1 MNHTFPSTNTLTF
14 GQRMATFLHAVL
26 FVLGF
31 AVVFIVG
38 WGGAATTA
46 GRLFGQYKTIIGQ
59 IGGVVVIV
67 FGLVTLGVVKIPW
80 LLYDTRPEWNPNRRN
95 GWISSGIMGVFF
107 AAGWTPCIGTTLGAI
122 LTLSFSQQT
131 VG

>member
-1 MNHTFPSTNTLTF
+1 LNIPGLNRRLT
-14 GQRMATFLHAVL
+14 TFLHALL

-31 AVVFIVG
+31 SLFFIVG

-46 GRLFGQYKTIIGQ
+46 GQLFGQYKSIIGQ

-80 LLYDTRPEWNPNRRN
+80 LFYDTRPE
-95 GWISSGIMGVFF
+95 
-107 AAGWTPCIGTTLGAI
+107 
-122 LTLSFSQQT
+122 
-131 VG
+131 